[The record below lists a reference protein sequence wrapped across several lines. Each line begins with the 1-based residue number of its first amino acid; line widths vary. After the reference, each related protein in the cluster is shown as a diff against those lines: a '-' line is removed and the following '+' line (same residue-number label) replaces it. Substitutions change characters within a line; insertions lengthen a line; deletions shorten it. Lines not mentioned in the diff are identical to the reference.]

1 MNCPGDCVR
10 GKEGEKAFRP
20 RRLCPQE
27 VGYTGLNML
36 GDTACWKEKRRSQH
50 ARGHSPREREFL
62 HMPGDT
68 ARGKEKGRSLD
79 FSSDFA
85 RGKERIVVSTCPG
98 N

>member
-1 MNCPGDCVR
+1 MTCPGDSAR
-10 GKEGEKAFRP
+10 GKEGIRAFRP

-36 GDTACWKEKRRSQH
+36 GDTA
-50 ARGHSPREREFL
+50 
-62 HMPGDT
+62 
-68 ARGKEKGRSLD
+68 RGKEKIRGLD
-79 FSSDFA
+79 FPSDFA